1 MRKAAEEWMA
11 AARDD
16 LETVAEIVDNPQLTH
31 IVAFHAQ
38 QCIEK
43 GFKAV
48 LEAHDREIPNI
59 HNLITL
65 HGRVDEY
72 LPSEREIDADVLD
85 RLNQL
90 YIDAR
95 YPGERGLL
103 PEGKPSEEDAHRLFS
118 FAETVFGVVHR
129 HLQKNE

>member
-1 MRKAAEEWMA
+1 MKTAAEEWLT

-16 LETVAEIVDNPQLTH
+16 LETVSEILGNSRLTH
-31 IVAFHAQ
+31 VVAFHVQ

-48 LEAHDREIPNI
+48 LEKYEGTVPNI

-65 HGRVDEY
+65 HGRVEKH
-72 LPSEREIDADVLD
+72 LPVEANVDLDVLD

-103 PEGKPSEEDAHRLFS
+103 PEGKPSEEEARRFFA
-118 FAETVFGVVHR
+118 FAEEVFEIIRDHVE
-129 HLQKNE
+129 KNE

>member
-1 MRKAAEEWMA
+1 MKTAAEEWIT

-16 LETVAEIVDNPQLTH
+16 LETVAEIVKNPRLTH
-31 IVAFHAQ
+31 VVAFHVQ

-48 LEAHDREIPNI
+48 LEKHGDDVPNI
-59 HNLITL
+59 CNLITL
-65 HGRVDEY
+65 HGRAEQY
-72 LPSEREIDADVLD
+72 LPDETEIDLNRLD

-103 PEGKPSEEDAHRLFS
+103 PEGKPSEEEARQLFA
-118 FAETVFGVVHR
+118 FAESVFQRMQRQVG
-129 HLQKNE
+129 ESE

>member
-1 MRKAAEEWMA
+1 METAVEEWLT

-16 LETVAEIVDNPQLTH
+16 LETVSEILGNPRLTH
-31 IVAFHAQ
+31 VVAFHTQ
-38 QCIEK
+38 QCVEK

-48 LEAHDREIPNI
+48 LEKHEETVPNI

-65 HGRVDEY
+65 YGRVEKH
-72 LPSEREIDADVLD
+72 LSAEIDVDLDMLD
-85 RLNQL
+85 RLNEL

-103 PEGKPSEEDAHRLFS
+103 PEGKPSKTEAQHFHA
-118 FAETVFGVVHR
+118 FAEKLFETIRQHAEGD
-129 HLQKNE
+129 

>member
-1 MRKAAEEWMA
+1 MRTATEEWLT

-16 LETVAEIVDNPQLTH
+16 LETVAEIVDNSRLTH
-31 IVAFHAQ
+31 VVAFHTQ

-43 GFKAV
+43 GLKAV
-48 LEAHDREIPNI
+48 LEEYEQDVPNI

-65 HGRVDEY
+65 HGRAEAHF
-72 LPSEREIDADVLD
+72 PEAADVEVDRLE

-95 YPGERGLL
+95 YPGERGLM
-103 PEGKPSEEDAHRLFS
+103 PQGKPSEEEARQLFA
-118 FAETVFGVVHR
+118 FAEDVFELIQQ
-129 HLQKNE
+129 HLQERT

>member
-1 MRKAAEEWMA
+1 MRPAAKEWLTA
-11 AARDD
+11 AQDD
-16 LETVAEIVDNPQLTH
+16 LETVAEIIDNPRLTH
-31 IVAFHAQ
+31 VVAFHVE

-48 LEAHDREIPNI
+48 LEEHEQEVPNI

-65 HGRVDEY
+65 HGRVESY
-72 LPSEREIDADVLD
+72 LPTNENIEIDLLD

-95 YPGERGLL
+95 YPGERGLM
-103 PEGKPSEEDAHRLFS
+103 PQGKPSEQDARRFYA
-118 FAETVFGVVHR
+118 FADGVFDTIR
-129 HLQKNE
+129 QHLREKK

>member
-1 MRKAAEEWMA
+1 MRTATKEWLTAAK
-11 AARDD
+11 DD
-16 LETVAEIVDNPQLTH
+16 LETVVEIIDNPRLTH
-31 IVAFHAQ
+31 VVAFHAQ

-48 LEAHDREIPNI
+48 LEEHEQEVPNI

-65 HGRVDEY
+65 HGRVSGY
-72 LPSEREIDADVLD
+72 LPDEESIDVDLLE

-95 YPGERGLL
+95 YPGERGLM
-103 PEGKPSEEDAHRLFS
+103 PEGKPSEEEGRRFQA
-118 FAETVFGVVHR
+118 FAEDVLDTIR
-129 HLQKNE
+129 QHLREQR